1 MRISDWSSDVCSS
14 DLNKNAKEVRDQRN
28 RHDEQDEQERVAPMR
43 LMTHVDVEERN
54 GRKRDDRIDS
64 RTGGRHEQVLMA
76 AVDSTAFTGD
86 GIAEHS
92 QTTPRRTRP
101 RRRGQECLRS

>member
-54 GRKRDDRIDS
+54 GRERDDRIDS
-64 RTGGRHEQVLMA
+64 RAGGRHEQFILSD
-76 AVDSTAFTGD
+76 VDSKAFTAD
-86 GIAEHS
+86 GIAEHV
-92 QTTPRRTRP
+92 QKPEIGRA
-101 RRRGQECLRS
+101 QV

>member
-54 GRKRDDRIDS
+54 GRERDDRIDS
-64 RTGGRHEQVLMA
+64 RAGGRHEQFILSD
-76 AVDSTAFTGD
+76 VDLNALTAD
-86 GIAEHS
+86 GIAEPV
-92 QTTPRRTRP
+92 QK
-101 RRRGQECLRS
+101 RSEDHTSELQSLMRN

>member
-43 LMTHVDVEERN
+43 LMTPVDVEERN
-54 GRKRDDRIDS
+54 RRERDDRTAS
-64 RTGGRHEQVLMA
+64 RAGGRHGQFILL
-76 AVDSTAFTGD
+76 AVDSNAFTAVGL
-86 GIAEHS
+86 AEHV
-92 QTTPRRTRP
+92 QNPGARDRTPLT
-101 RRRGQECLRS
+101 SSH